1 MATVLTNLG
10 RQGTIQKM
18 NNNASYPI
26 PSYVA
31 HGTGTGTSAVTDTA
45 LFTEADTRANGTV
58 SIVTTTVTNDTF
70 QVIGTMTAGAAETI
84 RNAGLFD
91 ASTAGNLYV
100 HGDFTGVTLNAGDQ
114 IVYTIKIQHS

>member
-10 RQGTIQKM
+10 RKGTIHKM
-18 NNNASYPI
+18 NNDATYPI

-45 LFTEADTRANGTV
+45 LFTEADTRVNGTV
-58 SIVTTTVTNDTF
+58 TIVTTTVTDDTF
-70 QVIGTMTAGAAETI
+70 QVIGTMTAAAAETVT
-84 RNAGLFD
+84 NAGLFD

-100 HGDFTGVTLNAGDQ
+100 HGDFTGVVLALGDQ